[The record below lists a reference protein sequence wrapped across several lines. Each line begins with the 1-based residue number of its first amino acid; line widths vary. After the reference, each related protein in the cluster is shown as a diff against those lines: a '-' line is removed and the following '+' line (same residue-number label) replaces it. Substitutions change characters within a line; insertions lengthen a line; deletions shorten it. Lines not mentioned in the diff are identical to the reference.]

1 MSHINSKKCDLETR
15 SSWWLDIFIPSY
27 VNSGRCI
34 GKQQNLHNPHLIQRN
49 RLGHCC
55 SRILCPT
62 ALLCDSENCR
72 KVFPLLYHIFFSFCV
87 GLLCI
92 SDCVAH
98 RCGLQG
104 IWCGLL
110 LRIWLGSTVK
120 ANSMHFCEVKLHSVW
135 MFHCNHWDL
144 WVLAEYLVKLL
155 QLEEVVVILLQVFSV
170 QLMRTAEKLPG

>member
-1 MSHINSKKCDLETR
+1 MNAVIIKLIQRSVIWTPDLAT
-15 SSWWLDIFIPSY
+15 SY

-55 SRILCPT
+55 SRILCLT
-62 ALLCDSENCR
+62 ALLCDSENGR

-92 SDCVAH
+92 SDYVADH
-98 RCGLQG
+98 CGFQG

-110 LRIWLGSTVK
+110 LRI
-120 ANSMHFCEVKLHSVW
+120 
-135 MFHCNHWDL
+135 
-144 WVLAEYLVKLL
+144 
-155 QLEEVVVILLQVFSV
+155 
-170 QLMRTAEKLPG
+170 